1 MTTNASPQ
9 QPGQPSPETDRP
21 SRGPFGLPT
30 RWLIIGGGTAGFV
43 LLLVIVVVAMAWSGV
58 FSGGNPQPKSVLD
71 LVPDDA
77 EAVRR
82 SNVGAILAVDFL
94 ADELFPNGVFNA
106 GHLGINDEDID
117 HFVTATWNSGAVD
130 VVQGDFELDDIRY
143 ELEDAGFEEDSYR
156 GYEVWEFPQR
166 GGMALLDGY
175 IVAAASI
182 DSVESVLKNLYNGS
196 GSLARADDDNDI
208 KRMLDELDDGFQI
221 QAQSGNRC
229 QVERCRGY
237 VFALT
242 EADENAKQYTVRFA
256 LLFGN
261 ERSAERAADDYDE
274 VADFL
279 ELAQG
284 IDIEDTEA
292 DGDFVVGRAVE
303 DARDDDSGSSNG
315 NQRSDRSVR
324 SSASSPRDRWVADC
338 DSLDLSTD
346 RERGINHLAELEFII
361 IAGESQCACAYDYLK
376 SQYDGLLPPPL
387 SEVHDLSLNVG
398 LDVRRYNSA
407 VVSLRDASGVRSS
420 NIHYYGHVDDLL
432 DASRLCAG
440 R

>member
-1 MTTNASPQ
+1 MTTNPSSQ

-30 RWLIIGGGTAGFV
+30 RWLIIGGGAGGV
-43 LLLVIVVVAMAWSGV
+43 LLLVIVVVSMAWSGV
-58 FSGGNPQPKSVLD
+58 FSGDNPQPKSVLD
-71 LVPDDA
+71 LVPEDA
-77 EAVRR
+77 EVVRR
-82 SNVGAILAVDFL
+82 SNVAEILAVDFL

-106 GHLGINDEDID
+106 EHLGINDEDID
-117 HFVTATWNSGAVD
+117 HFVTVTWNSGAVD

-143 ELEDAGFEEDSYR
+143 ELEDAGFEEDTYR

-196 GSLARADDDNDI
+196 GSLARADADNDM
-208 KRMLDELDDGFQI
+208 KRMLGKLDDGFQI
-221 QAQSGNRC
+221 QAQLGNRC

-242 EADENAKQYTVRFA
+242 EADENAERFTVRFA

-292 DGDFVVGRAVE
+292 DGDFVVGRAIQE
-303 DARDDDSGSSNG
+303 AGDDNVVSSNG
-315 NQRSDRSVR
+315 NQRSDRKVR
-324 SSASSPRDRWVADC
+324 ASASSQRDRWVADC

-346 RERGINHLAELEFII
+346 RERGINHLAELEFIVV
-361 IAGESQCACAYDYLK
+361 AGESQCACVYDYLE

-387 SEVHDLSLNVG
+387 SEVYDLSLNVG

-420 NIHYYGHVDDLL
+420 NIHYHGHVDGLL